1 MIWSTGVAGGSLVM
15 VDSVCA
21 TVFSTAGPVLEFPR
35 PGEPEDPEA
44 GGGGKGPCCWARI
57 GETDAARVHER
68 NRPRI
73 NRWRIT
79 SVVLARFSALVI
91 LGESIQLCVWTN

>member
-21 TVFSTAGPVLEFPR
+21 TVFSTAGPVPEFPM
-35 PGEPEDPEA
+35 PGEPEDPDA
-44 GGGGKGPCCWARI
+44 VGGGKGPCCWARI

-73 NRWRIT
+73 NRWRT
-79 SVVLARFSALVI
+79 TRVVLARFSALVI
-91 LGESIQLCVWTN
+91 LSESIPL

>member
-1 MIWSTGVAGGSLVM
+1 MICSAGIAGGSLVM
-15 VDSVCA
+15 VDSVCVA
-21 TVFSTAGPVLEFPR
+21 VFSAADPVPEFPM
-35 PGEPEDPEA
+35 PGEPEDPDA

-73 NRWRIT
+73 KRWRIT
-79 SVVLARFSALVI
+79 RVVLARFSALFI
-91 LGESIQLCVWTN
+91 LGESIPL

>member
-15 VDSVCA
+15 EDSACA
-21 TVFSTAGPVLEFPR
+21 PVFSTAGAVPEFPIA
-35 PGEPEDPEA
+35 GDPEDPDA
-44 GGGGKGPCCWARI
+44 GGGGKGPCCWARL
-57 GETDAARVHER
+57 GETDAARMHDR

-79 SVVLARFSALVI
+79 RVVLARFSALVI
-91 LGESIQLCVWTN
+91 LGESIPL